1 MGIGVMR
8 KTPMLERIQFLVDP
22 ETKDRYRRAAFL
34 GGQTL
39 SAWLRKAA
47 DAAAPDDP
55 ERAELGS
62 REALAAFFELQD
74 RRERHLPSDSRPRE

>member
-1 MGIGVMR
+1 
-8 KTPMLERIQFLVDP
+8 MLERIQFLVDP
-22 ETKDRYRRAAFL
+22 EAKDRYRRAAFL

-39 SAWLRKAA
+39 SGWLRKAA
-47 DAAAPDDP
+47 DAAVPDDP

-74 RRERHLPSDSRPRE
+74 RREQHLPPDSRPRT